1 MSLRDRLPVV
11 PRWGRRILWLG
22 ALAAVVA
29 AILTPAV
36 SQWWSQ
42 RAEIRAGEDELALL
56 EADNDQL
63 RDRLDK
69 IGDPATL
76 ERIARRD
83 LGLVREG
90 ESPTRS
96 CRRPPPVWCCPI
108 RGPSTVWHRP
118 WSEPG
123 TPLVTAPD
131 SYCP

>member
-90 ESPTRS
+90 EESYTVLP
-96 CRRPPPVWCCPI
+96 
-108 RGPSTVWHRP
+108 PSTAGVV
-118 WSEPG
+118 
-123 TPLVTAPD
+123 LPD
-131 SYCP
+131 SWPFDRVAPAMARARNSAGDGP